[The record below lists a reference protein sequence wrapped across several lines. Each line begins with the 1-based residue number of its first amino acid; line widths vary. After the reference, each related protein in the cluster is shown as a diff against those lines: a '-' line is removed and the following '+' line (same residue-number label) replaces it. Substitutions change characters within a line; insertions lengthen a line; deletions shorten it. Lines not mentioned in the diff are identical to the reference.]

1 MGRRNREYINDDTSS
16 SSSSLSEA
24 LIFAT
29 LCIIGLP
36 VDVHVQDGS
45 VYTGIFHTACVEE
58 EYGIVLKN
66 ARVTKK
72 GKSYSNVANGVV
84 IDTLVILSSDLV
96 QVIAKGIRLPADGVA
111 GNMVGDDTEAVL
123 GIAPSE
129 HLVSEAKK
137 STKSVIHKR
146 KINQTRGSVQA
157 ENGFSHGFM
166 PKISGR
172 KHEER
177 KSPMNLTGDALE
189 VKNGKRDGISS
200 TKVEENSGA
209 SEGRQAGDGQ
219 SQGEQDIYK
228 ERIHFDREES
238 ANEVRESTSSSDTS
252 LTQVKPV
259 EDRCAKMT
267 SQLLPNEASGD
278 PATPPVKP
286 DKPCSERPSSAD
298 TSFDVVSS
306 GLSTPSNPT
315 VDVSSESGLSSLT
328 SSTEMV
334 PPQNPES
341 NKSSKEFKLNP
352 GAKIFSPSLVNP
364 ISATPAVPT
373 VASMT
378 YIPNNSHVVPVA
390 AAAAQQE
397 IEFNPY
403 AARSSVPV
411 KYVPYSNLTA
421 GNGVS
426 SSQFSQHIVGH
437 LGNRTQPLRHTGQY
451 NPVQAGPAY
460 MHPNSQA
467 VVLGRFG
474 QLVYVHPVPH
484 DLVQGAAAISPV
496 SSRPLLTPH
505 QVQFPKH
512 QGSPASQALPLCVP
526 PPFIATGHQPFA
538 VPSHIPTFQP
548 PFPANR
554 PIPVPGSNSL
564 YSAKLS

>member
-36 VDVHVQDGS
+36 VDVHVRDGS

-66 ARVTKK
+66 ARMTKK

-111 GNMVGDDTEAVL
+111 GIMAGDDTEAVL
-123 GIAPSE
+123 GIVPSE

-137 STKSVIHKR
+137 STKSVIHKK

-219 SQGEQDIYK
+219 SQGEMDIYK

-238 ANEVRESTSSSDTS
+238 ANEVRGSTSSSDTS

-267 SQLLPNEASGD
+267 SQLLPSEVSGD

-298 TSFDVVSS
+298 TASSDVVSS
-306 GLSTPSNPT
+306 GLSTPSNPM

-378 YIPNNSHVVPVA
+378 YIPNNSHVVPVP
-390 AAAAQQE
+390 AAAQQE

-426 SSQFSQHIVGH
+426 GSQFSQHIVGH
-437 LGNRTQPLRHTGQY
+437 LGSRTQPLRHTGQY

-564 YSAKLS
+564 YTAKLS

>member
-36 VDVHVQDGS
+36 VDVHVRDGS

-66 ARVTKK
+66 ARMTKK

-111 GNMVGDDTEAVL
+111 GIMAGDDTEAVL
-123 GIAPSE
+123 GTVPSE

-137 STKSVIHKR
+137 STKSVIHKK

-219 SQGEQDIYK
+219 SQGEMDIYK

-238 ANEVRESTSSSDTS
+238 ANEVRGSTSSCELSIVLFARTKTDTS

-267 SQLLPNEASGD
+267 SQLLPSEASGD
-278 PATPPVKP
+278 PATPP
-286 DKPCSERPSSAD
+286 
-298 TSFDVVSS
+298 
-306 GLSTPSNPT
+306 
-315 VDVSSESGLSSLT
+315 
-328 SSTEMV
+328 
-334 PPQNPES
+334 
-341 NKSSKEFKLNP
+341 EFKLNP

-426 SSQFSQHIVGH
+426 GSQFSQHIVGH
-437 LGNRTQPLRHTGQY
+437 LGSRTQPLRHTGQY

-554 PIPVPGSNSL
+554 PIPVPGSNMPSHIPTFQPPFPANRPIPVPGSNSL
-564 YSAKLS
+564 YTAKLS

>member
-1 MGRRNREYINDDTSS
+1 MGCRNREFLNEDTSSSS

-36 VDVHVQDGS
+36 VDVHVKDGS
-45 VYTGIFHTACVEE
+45 IYTGIFHTACVEE
-58 EYGIVLKN
+58 EYGIVLKS
-66 ARVTKK
+66 ARLSKK
-72 GKSYSNVANGVV
+72 GKSYSNVANGMF
-84 IDTLVILSSDLV
+84 IDTLVILSGDLV
-96 QVIAKGIRLPADGVA
+96 QVVANGIQLSADGVA
-111 GNMVGDDTEAVL
+111 GNLAGDDTEAVV
-123 GIAPSE
+123 GIVPSE

-137 STKSVIHKR
+137 STKSFIHKK
-146 KINQTRGSVQA
+146 KINQTRGAVQA

-166 PKISGR
+166 PKISER

-177 KSPMNLTGDALE
+177 KSHMNQIGHA
-189 VKNGKRDGISS
+189 DGISS
-200 TKVEENSGA
+200 TKAEEDSGA
-209 SEGRQAGDGQ
+209 SDERQAGNDQ
-219 SQGEQDIYK
+219 SQGEKFIYK
-228 ERIHFDREES
+228 EKIDFDREES
-238 ANEVRESTSSSDTS
+238 ADEVQGSTSSSDTG

-259 EDRCAKMT
+259 EDRHAKMT

-278 PATPPVKP
+278 PATPLVKL
-286 DKPCSERPSSAD
+286 DKPCCERPSSAD
-298 TSFDVVSS
+298 TSSSDAVSS
-306 GLSTPSNPT
+306 GLSTSSNPM
-315 VDVSSESGLSSLT
+315 VDVTSESGVSSLT
-328 SSTEMV
+328 TSTEMV

-341 NKSSKEFKLNP
+341 NRSSKEFKLNP

-378 YIPNNSHVVPVA
+378 YIPNNSHMVPVA
-390 AAAAQQE
+390 ASQQE
-397 IEFNPY
+397 IEYSTY
-403 AARSSVPV
+403 AARPSVPV
-411 KYVPYSNLTA
+411 KYVPYNNLTA

-426 SSQFSQHIVGH
+426 GSQFSQPIVGH
-437 LGNRTQPLRHTGQY
+437 MGSRTQPLRYTGQY

-467 VVLGRFG
+467 VMVGRLG
-474 QLVYVHPVPH
+474 QLVYVSH

-496 SSRPLLTPH
+496 SARPLLTPH

-512 QGSPASQALPLCVP
+512 QGNAASQALPLYVP
-526 PPFIATGHQPFA
+526 PPFIASGQQPFA

-564 YSAKLS
+564 YNAKLS